1 MLSNAMVLGYHKV
14 VSPSE
19 QVRSSCADQLAR
31 LVNSSTFRN
40 AESLRRMLA
49 YLGEQTLE
57 GRADRLKEYTVGIEA
72 FGKPPDY
79 DPKTD
84 SSVRVH
90 LSNLRKKLD
99 EYSRGEGVND
109 PLVVEL
115 PKGHFKLAFRK
126 GPVGG
131 TTAGG
136 ALRRWQI
143 AAVALMIALAGTAA
157 LAVRW
162 KFQAA
167 EIKTER
173 RWTPAL
179 RAFWRPYLDSE
190 RPIIV
195 SLGTPLFVATSRG
208 FFRDPKVNDWQK
220 AVAAGLIRDLQRQFS
235 SPVAAPVYIYTGVG
249 EALGV
254 FELVTLF
261 TAPKRDLS
269 VKLSNELTW
278 EEIIRQN
285 VIFVGPEKYNPHI
298 PDLPEGQDFVIRN
311 ARLRNLNPRPGEPPF
326 FDEGR
331 ASQAPDGSSLR
342 EGYALITR
350 LTGLHGRGEIT
361 ILAATSTGGS
371 RAAVEY
377 VTIPHYAEQLVE
389 KLRMPSGALPK
400 QFQVVVRARYKSDVP
415 IEISYVTHHVLPES
429 ARPEGGKSTSS
440 K

>member
-1 MLSNAMVLGYHKV
+1 MNYHEL
-14 VSPSE
+14 VSPAE
-19 QVRSSCADQLAR
+19 PTRSSCADQIAR
-31 LVNSSTFRN
+31 LVGSDTFKH
-40 AESLRRMLA
+40 AEISRRMLV

-57 GRADRLKEYTVGIEA
+57 GRADRLKEYTVGVEA

-84 SSVRVH
+84 SSVRVQ

-99 EYSRGEGVND
+99 EYYRGEGAND
-109 PLVVEL
+109 PVVVEV

-126 GPVGG
+126 GPAGG

-143 AAVALMIALAGTAA
+143 ACVVLMIAFGGIAA

-167 EIKTER
+167 EIETER
-173 RWTPAL
+173 RSTPAIE
-179 RAFWRPYLDSE
+179 AFWRPYLKGK
-190 RPIIV
+190 RPIMI

-220 AVAAGLIRDLQRQFS
+220 ALAVGLVRDLQRQFK
-235 SPVAAPVYIYTGVG
+235 SPDAAPVYSYTGVG

-261 TAPKRDLS
+261 GALKRDLS
-269 VKLSNELTW
+269 VKPSNGLTW
-278 EEIIRQN
+278 EDIIRHN
-285 VIFVGPEKYNPHI
+285 MIFVGAEKYNPHI
-298 PDLPEGQDFVIRN
+298 PALPEGQDFVIRD
-311 ARLRNLNPRPGEPPF
+311 ARLKNLNQRPGEPPF
-326 FDEGR
+326 FDEGK

-377 VTIPHYAEQLVE
+377 VTTPHYAAQLVE
-389 KLRMPSGALPK
+389 KLCMPSGALPK
-400 QFQVVVRARYKSDVP
+400 QFQVVVRARFKSDVP

-429 ARPEGGKSTSS
+429 SQPEGNKHLP

>member
-1 MLSNAMVLGYHKV
+1 MLTNVTVLGYHEV

-19 QVRSSCADQLAR
+19 QTRSSCADHLAL
-31 LVNSSTFRN
+31 LVGSNTFKN
-40 AESLRRMLA
+40 AESLRRMLV

-57 GRADRLKEYTVGIEA
+57 GRADRLKEYTVGVEA

-99 EYSRGEGVND
+99 EYSRREGVNA
-109 PLVVEL
+109 PIVVEL

-126 GPVGG
+126 GPAGG

-143 AAVALMIALAGTAA
+143 ACVVLMIALGGIAA

-167 EIKTER
+167 EIETER

-179 RAFWRPYLDSE
+179 QAFWRPYLDSE
-190 RPIIV
+190 RPIMV
-195 SLGTPLFVATSRG
+195 SLGTPLFVAISHG

-220 AVAAGLIRDLQRQFS
+220 ALAAGLVRDLQRQFN
-235 SPVAAPVYIYTGVG
+235 SPAAAPAYLYTGVG

-254 FELVTLF
+254 FELATLF
-261 TAPKRDLS
+261 TALKRDLS
-269 VKLSNELTW
+269 VKPSNELTW
-278 EEIIRQN
+278 EEIISQN

-298 PDLPEGQDFVIRN
+298 PDLPEGQDFVIRD

-326 FDEGR
+326 FGEGK

-361 ILAATSTGGS
+361 MLAATSTGGT

-377 VTIPHYAEQLVE
+377 VTIPHYAAQLVE

-400 QFQVVVRARYKSDVP
+400 QFQVVVRARFKSDVP

-429 ARPEGGKSTSS
+429 SRPEGGKNAS